1 MNAFFAGADVAF
13 VYEYGLNK
21 PHSLSCIADHSAF
34 DKVVKCSVRRSPSML
49 QGTFKMR
56 GSGCSAL
63 WLVSDYS
70 KQGLWEMLGLDGK
83 LPLA

>member
-1 MNAFFAGADVAF
+1 MLHPDG
-13 VYEYGLNK
+13 K
-21 PHSLSCIADHSAF
+21 IALVSQT
-34 DKVVKCSVRRSPSML
+34 SMP

>member
-1 MNAFFAGADVAF
+1 VGIRASV
-13 VYEYGLNK
+13 VSHLSQT
-21 PHSLSCIADHSAF
+21 SLKSRSWEMLHPDGKIALVSQT
-34 DKVVKCSVRRSPSML
+34 SMP